1 MRCIITL
8 LMCVDVYLCIASF
21 VCVGFTTDV
30 CVCVVVIEMC
40 ASTPAWFS
48 QEGCGCVHVRC
59 PIQEN
64 VVSQLNCSV
73 SVPLMFA

>member
-1 MRCIITL
+1 MCTCVL
-8 LMCVDVYLCIASF
+8 LASF
-21 VCVGFTTDV
+21 VLGLLRM